1 LRKELK
7 YFFMNPCQKFKLRKR
22 KPFKLTIQICK
33 IAFVTIQLVIFG
45 QHNQNRVAFMDDN
58 ISVFRNNL
66 MNNESRLYT
75 KDEVYSKINFLR
87 QQYVKLKNS
96 SVGIYGYL
104 QEQPTTDC
112 PDAHPS
118 LASFDSDKLI
128 GSNYMTPPIYM
139 CVDQYMVTHL
149 DKNETFQYDPKSRK
163 KLINLDL
170 KFGVRTVWMKNPGS
184 LYDTDCYNVYIQ
196 VKLNNQDH
204 AGIIEESISSQFA
217 LSPCRETQPKKIF
230 FIVFLFLDA
239 FIIVTCCMSIVLC
252 TRSVWRAQRLRRKQH
267 ERRLSWWSKLEFVN
281 GWYLLIII
289 SDILTILGSII
300 KMALQLQWHG
310 TVNYDACSLFLG
322 VGCLCVWVGVLRYVG
337 YFHQYNILVLTLK
350 KAMPHVLR
358 FMVCASLLY
367 LGYMF
372 CGWVVLGPYHHKF
385 RTPVVASEALFSLI
399 NGDDMYMTF
408 EEMAKTINNIM
419 SPDKTIIY
427 LYTFISLFIYVV
439 LSLFIAVIMETY
451 ETIQEWQIDGSPPQ
465 SEMQKFISE
474 GADNDVEFNFNS
486 DQYCCCC

>member
-1 LRKELK
+1 MSARREAILDSTAVFQNSVNMSTNSSRTQERLRKELK

-163 KLINLDL
+163 KTCFFL
-170 KFGVRTVWMKNPGS
+170 KRWAAKEGTT
-184 LYDTDCYNVYIQ
+184 L
-196 VKLNNQDH
+196 LNQ
-204 AGIIEESISSQFA
+204 SI
-217 LSPCRETQPKKIF
+217 P
-230 FIVFLFLDA
+230 
-239 FIIVTCCMSIVLC
+239 LC
-252 TRSVWRAQRLRRKQH
+252 
-267 ERRLSWWSKLEFVN
+267 N
-281 GWYLLIII
+281 
-289 SDILTILGSII
+289 
-300 KMALQLQWHG
+300 
-310 TVNYDACSLFLG
+310 
-322 VGCLCVWVGVLRYVG
+322 
-337 YFHQYNILVLTLK
+337 
-350 KAMPHVLR
+350 
-358 FMVCASLLY
+358 
-367 LGYMF
+367 
-372 CGWVVLGPYHHKF
+372 
-385 RTPVVASEALFSLI
+385 
-399 NGDDMYMTF
+399 
-408 EEMAKTINNIM
+408 
-419 SPDKTIIY
+419 
-427 LYTFISLFIYVV
+427 
-439 LSLFIAVIMETY
+439 
-451 ETIQEWQIDGSPPQ
+451 
-465 SEMQKFISE
+465 
-474 GADNDVEFNFNS
+474 
-486 DQYCCCC
+486 